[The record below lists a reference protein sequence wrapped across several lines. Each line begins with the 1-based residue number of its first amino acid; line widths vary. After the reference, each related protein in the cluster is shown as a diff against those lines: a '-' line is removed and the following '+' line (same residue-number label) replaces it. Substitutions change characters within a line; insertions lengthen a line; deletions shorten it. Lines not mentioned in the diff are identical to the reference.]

1 MSRLIILDFD
11 GTMTNAEAE
20 GVPFRTGYLEDLA
33 VLCGISSEQVQA
45 LAARY
50 EAEVAQAPQEYGWMF
65 EGRIV
70 APAVVD
76 PYLRIM
82 PVARK
87 IFDHLGVFSAERD
100 RSRLLDG
107 ILYKYNYQKTVIA
120 FREGAREFLTWLGAQ
135 AQLEGYVV
143 TNSHTEPVS
152 RKIQQ
157 LGQEP
162 DGSNTLAWMQARVYG
177 RARKYM
183 IDDAFTAVPEHMN
196 VPGLSRPVLL
206 RRRFYAETLEQLRTH
221 HGVAWA
227 DVTVVGDIFELDL
240 ALPLSLGAQV
250 ILVGNTHTPAYE
262 RAFVQRHP
270 RARLAEHLAD
280 VQALLTQPER
290 SPEEVS

>member
-20 GVPFRTGYLEDLA
+20 GVPFRAGYLEDLA
-33 VLCGISSEQVQA
+33 ILCGVSLEEVQK
-45 LAARY
+45 LAAQY
-50 EAEVAQAPQEYGWMF
+50 EAEVAQTPQAFGWMF

-87 IFDHLGVFSAERD
+87 IFDQLGVFSSERD

-120 FREGAREFLTWLGAQ
+120 FRPGAQAFLTWLGEQPA
-135 AQLEGYVV
+135 LEAYVV

-152 RKIQQ
+152 RKLQQ
-157 LGQEP
+157 LGQQP
-162 DGSNTLAWMQARVYG
+162 DGSNVLGWMQSRVHG

-183 IDDAFTAVPEHMN
+183 IDEQFTAVPEHLS

-206 RRRFYAETLEQLRTH
+206 RRRFYAETLEQLRTQ
-221 HGVAWA
+221 HGIAWE

-240 ALPLSLGAQV
+240 ALPLSLGARV
-250 ILVGNTHTPAYE
+250 ILVGNAHTPAYE
-262 RAFVQRHP
+262 RAFVQGHP
-270 RARLAEHLAD
+270 RAWLAEGLAE
-280 VQALLTQPER
+280 VQALLAQAG
-290 SPEEVS
+290 